1 MKGFL
6 LVIAYLAI
14 WSTPFQ
20 IGIVFW
26 ALGVVFTTDAKILSL
41 TNDIFLS
48 QYLPM
53 LYNFFKPLTY
63 LIFPDI
69 FADFIWSLPVAIHQF
84 FKAVISTWFGFWLLP
99 IAKKIPRRN
108 LA

>member
-1 MKGFL
+1 MRRFL
-6 LVIAYLAI
+6 LTIAYLAI

-26 ALGVVFTTDAKILSL
+26 ALGVVFTTDETILSL

-53 LYNFFKPLTY
+53 LYNFLKPLTY

-69 FADFIWSLPVAIHQF
+69 FADFIWSLPVAIHQL
-84 FKAVISTWFGFWLLP
+84 FKAVLSTWFGLWLLP
-99 IAKKIPRRN
+99 IAKKMPRRN